1 MSNDTYNND
10 IFWIYDPMVL
20 FRNNNW
26 YKIIPTKN
34 MTQVEALNAL
44 TRLFIY
50 LLILSA
56 ILSFVTNYAY
66 ISIIAII
73 VIIIIYFVVLNTT
86 GPNTLY
92 NDPDNIERFTKEN
105 PGEEET
111 CQKPTK
117 NNPFMNITLQ
127 DLEEN
132 NNRPVACNIDNDI
145 IKNEVQNIIS
155 EKISLNEK
163 NDRQFYTMPVTTIPN
178 KQTEFAKWL
187 YDLPETCKENQL
199 NCLRY
204 EDIRYTRYNPYLS
217 TTVTKLS

>member
-10 IFWIYDPMVL
+10 IFWIYYPMVL

-50 LLILSA
+50 LLIISA
-56 ILSFVTNYAY
+56 ILSLVTNYAY

-73 VIIIIYFVVLNTT
+73 VIIIIYFIILNTS
-86 GPNTLY
+86 GPDTLY
-92 NDPDNIERFTKEN
+92 DNHNHVEKFTEEN
-105 PGEEET
+105 MNNKNMDDSKN

-132 NNRPVACNIDNDI
+132 NNRLEACNINDGMG
-145 IKNEVQNIIS
+145 KEN
-155 EKISLNEK
+155 

-199 NCLRY
+199 NCLRF

-217 TTVTKLS
+217 TTNKLP

>member
-1 MSNDTYNND
+1 MSNNTYNND

-26 YKIIPTKN
+26 YKIIPTRN
-34 MTQVEALNAL
+34 MSQVEALNSL

-50 LLILSA
+50 LLIISA
-56 ILSFVTNYAY
+56 ILLFVTNYAY
-66 ISIIAII
+66 IFVIAII
-73 VIIIIYFVVLNTT
+73 IIIIIYFIILNTS
-86 GPNTLY
+86 GPDALY
-92 NDPDNIERFTKEN
+92 NDPNNIEKFTEEN
-105 PGEEET
+105 KNEPN
-111 CQKPTK
+111 CQRPTK
-117 NNPFMNITLQ
+117 NNPFMNVTLQ
-127 DLEEN
+127 DLQEN
-132 NNRPVACNIDNDI
+132 INRPNACNIDDDI
-145 IKNEVQNIIS
+145 TKNEIQNNIS
-155 EKISLNEK
+155 GKISLNEK

-204 EDIRYTRYNPYLS
+204 EDIRYARHNPYLS

>member
-50 LLILSA
+50 LLIISA
-56 ILSFVTNYAY
+56 ILSLVTNYAY

-73 VIIIIYFVVLNTT
+73 VIIIIYFIILNTS
-86 GPNTLY
+86 GPDTLY
-92 NDPDNIERFTKEN
+92 DNHNHDNVEKFTEEN
-105 PGEEET
+105 MNNKNLDDSKN
-111 CQKPTK
+111 CQKSTK

-132 NNRPVACNIDNDI
+132 NNRLEACNINDGMDEE
-145 IKNEVQNIIS
+145 N
-155 EKISLNEK
+155 

-199 NCLRY
+199 NCLRF

-217 TTVTKLS
+217 TTNKLP